1 MVFNLSGQEKRA
13 RGRPKTVNKEETTQR
28 VLELYWREGIHKF
41 SLNEICRRVKISK
54 PALYREFSN
63 EDGLMEAC
71 LSHYREL
78 VILPMLS
85 LRDLPLPFSEVLH
98 FAIERLITEEESPRC
113 CLFTQ
118 MRLAKPYLGAKT
130 LERLEVIE
138 GERVEAFREWYRKA
152 LDLGQVNLEIDP
164 DTAAEYIDTQLN
176 SLLLQIGVGVDP
188 ETIRRHARLAFSP
201 LMTLTAR

>member
-1 MVFNLSGQEKRA
+1 M
-13 RGRPKTVNKEETTQR
+13 
-28 VLELYWREGIHKF
+28 ELYWREGIHKF

-78 VILPMLS
+78 VILPILS
-85 LRDLPLPFSEVLH
+85 LRNLPLPFGEVLH
-98 FAIERLITEEESPRC
+98 YAIEGLIAEEERPKS

-152 LDLGQVNLEIDP
+152 SDLGQVNQDIPPE
-164 DTAAEYIDTQLN
+164 TAAGYIDTQLN
-176 SLLLQIGVGVDP
+176 SLLLQMAAGVDP
-188 ETIRRHARLAFSP
+188 ATIRCHASLAFSP
-201 LMTLTAR
+201 LLTSATR